1 MYKRSFDVKRVEL
14 VELDGFLEAK
24 QIPLC
29 SVSSC
34 EKRAKYYTYVVAN
47 VRGLIN
53 EEMLLILAL
62 CDKHYHEKL
71 FQRPVEGDGKR

>member
-1 MYKRSFDVKRVEL
+1 MGKSSLDVKKVEL
-14 VELDGFLEAK
+14 MEVDGFLEAR

-34 EKRAKYYTYVVAN
+34 EKRAKYYTYVVAD
-47 VRGLIN
+47 VRGVIK

-62 CDKHYHEKL
+62 CDKHYYEKL
-71 FQRPVEGDGKR
+71 FPRLGEGEGK